1 MPDRDPDQ
9 PGRRRLLQGLGGGTV
24 LAVAAALSVAG
35 CDRGGG
41 ESRVAV
47 DDLNWACG
55 QARCTASFRLSADKS
70 DERLLVLVRAYA
82 GDSVANRE
90 VVGEHKE
97 RLALGAGQSR
107 RMSVTVETRV
117 TANRVRVLVQRDE

>member
-9 PGRRRLLQGLGGGTV
+9 PGRRRLLQGLAGGA
-24 LAVAAALSVAG
+24 LLLVAAMLSVAG
-35 CDRGGG
+35 CDGSGGDP
-41 ESRVAV
+41 RVGV

-55 QARCTASFRLSADKS
+55 QARCTATFRLTADKR

-82 GDSVANRE
+82 GDSVASRE

-107 RMSVTVETRV
+107 RMSVTVETRP
-117 TANRVRVLVQRDE
+117 TANRVRVIVQRDK

>member
-9 PGRRRLLQGLGGGTV
+9 PGRRRLLQGLGGAAV
-24 LAVAAALSVAG
+24 LMVAALVSVAG

-41 ESRVAV
+41 ESLVAV

-55 QARCTASFRLSADKS
+55 QARCTASFRLSADKG

>member
-1 MPDRDPDQ
+1 M
-9 PGRRRLLQGLGGGTV
+9 RRSAAAGSRATV
-24 LAVAAALSVAG
+24 ALVAALLSVAG

-41 ESRVAV
+41 EPRVAV
-47 DDLNWACG
+47 DELNWACG
-55 QARCTASFRLSADKS
+55 QARCTTSFRLTADER

-107 RMSVTVETRV
+107 RMSVAVETRR
-117 TANRVRVLVQRDE
+117 TANRVRVIVQRDR

>member
-9 PGRRRLLQGLGGGTV
+9 LGRRRLLKGRGGAAV
-24 LAVAAALSVAG
+24 LMVAALLSIAG

-55 QARCTASFRLSADKS
+55 EARCTATFRLTADKR

-82 GDSVANRE
+82 GDSVASRE

-97 RLALGAGQSR
+97 RLVLGAGQSR
-107 RMSVTVETRV
+107 RISVTVDTRP
-117 TANRVRVLVQRDE
+117 TANRLRVIVQRDK

>member
-9 PGRRRLLQGLGGGTV
+9 PGHRRLLRGPAGGA
-24 LAVAAALSVAG
+24 LLLVAAMLSVAG
-35 CDRGGG
+35 CDGGDP
-41 ESRVAV
+41 RVAV
-47 DDLNWACG
+47 DELNWACG
-55 QARCTASFRLSADKS
+55 QARCTATFRLTADKR

-82 GDSVANRE
+82 GDRVASRE

-107 RMSVTVETRV
+107 RMSVTLETRP
-117 TANRVRVLVQRDE
+117 TANRVRVIVQRDR